1 MSNWKELDGM
11 DEEVPA
17 DLNLK
22 RMIDSIREAAEDAQA
37 DRAEAVRATVVKAAM
52 MAASLTRR
60 LPSHAARLGSL
71 ISHFTTV
78 ARTASARSA

>member
-22 RMIDSIREAAEDAQA
+22 RMIDSIREVAEDVQI
-37 DRAEAVRATVVKAAM
+37 DRAEAIRATVVMWLIKDPSRAAWDGKRLVKE
-52 MAASLTRR
+52 AAII
-60 LPSHAARLGSL
+60 AAFIMGVRDGE
-71 ISHFTTV
+71 
-78 ARTASARSA
+78 AG